1 MSSHWK
7 TRQSLI
13 IRAKQADNDAVWS
26 EFVDFYEPFIHIV
39 LRQGK
44 VPETSIDDTSQEILL
59 KLWKYLKNFDPETH
73 KVNFRT
79 WLTKV
84 IQHTAYDFFNKQ
96 TKYSKNLDSYEESK
110 HLDFSGKTNS
120 DLEALVQNEWESYIT
135 QMALANVKEIFS
147 GLAVEV
153 FQQSLIG
160 KTTKEISQSYG
171 ITQAS
176 ARTLRNRVRI
186 RLKEEINFLRESQ
199 EF

>member
-1 MSSHWK
+1 MSNHWK

-13 IRAKQADNDAVWS
+13 IRAKQTDNESAWS

-44 VPETSIDDTSQEILL
+44 VPVTAIDDTTQEILL
-59 KLWKYLKNFDPETH
+59 KLWKYLKSFDPETH

-84 IQHTAYDFFNKQ
+84 IQHTAYDYFNKQ
-96 TKYSKNLDSYEESK
+96 SKYTKHLDSYGEHDK
-110 HLDFSGKTNS
+110 LDFSGETNS
-120 DLEALVQNEWESYIT
+120 DLESLIQNEWECYLT
-135 QMALANVKEIFS
+135 QMALANVKKIFS

-153 FQQSLIG
+153 FQQSLLG
-160 KTTKEISQSYG
+160 KSTTEISQSCG

-176 ARTLRNRVRI
+176 ARTLKNRVRI

>member
-13 IRAKQADNDAVWS
+13 IRVKQTDNEAAWT
-26 EFVDFYEPFIHIV
+26 EFVDFYQPFIHIV

-44 VPETSIDDTSQEILL
+44 VPEIAIDDTSREILL
-59 KLWKYLKNFDPETH
+59 KLWKYLKSFDPETH

-84 IQHTAYDFFNKQ
+84 IQHTAYDYFNKQ
-96 TKYSKNLDSYEESK
+96 TKYSKNLDSYEEND
-110 HLDFSGKTNS
+110 HLDFSGETNS
-120 DLEALVQNEWESYIT
+120 ELESLIQNEWESYLT
-135 QMALANVKEIFS
+135 QMALANVMKIFS

-153 FQQSLIG
+153 FQQSLLG
-160 KTTKEISQSYG
+160 KSTTEISQFCG

-176 ARTLRNRVRI
+176 ARTLRNRVRV
-186 RLKEEINFLRESQ
+186 RLKEEIKFLRESQ